1 MDIEKVSHETPIFA
15 SSSRVAVDKS
25 SKVVSA
31 WYHLSMALTLR
42 LDPEADARL
51 TALAKRLEISKQQA
65 LSLAVDKFL
74 QQHDSSAIARRIV
87 DEILARDKELL
98 ERLADA

>member
-1 MDIEKVSHETPIFA
+1 M
-15 SSSRVAVDKS
+15 
-25 SKVVSA
+25 VSA
-31 WYHLSMALTLR
+31 WYHLPMALTLR

-51 TALAKRLEISKQQA
+51 TALAKRLEVSKQQA
-65 LSLAVDKFL
+65 LSLAVNEFL

-87 DEILARDKELL
+87 DEILVRDKELL